1 MPTTAAAACR
11 LFLITNWWLPKLE
24 IGYRYYGYSGY
35 SAGVWAQTVKLSSL
49 FLYHTACLFGPSW
62 TSCHQTFQTSFSG
75 GLSTLCRY
83 DTPPYLNE
91 FKLGILINIPSK
103 HVGLRTYC

>member
-49 FLYHTACLFGPSW
+49 FLYHTALVCLVHRGPAAI
-62 TSCHQTFQTSFSG
+62 
-75 GLSTLCRY
+75 
-83 DTPPYLNE
+83 
-91 FKLGILINIPSK
+91 KPSK
-103 HVGLRTYC
+103 PHSLVASPLSVGTIHPPTLMNLN